1 MNAHTPFDANQ
12 DWTNPYCQNSSND
25 PMVDALLG
33 NAYHVV
39 RTVYCNLGNLKL
51 IYDFLNQY
59 GMVLG
64 VQSEAEL
71 KALTTKAAFARIY
84 DKTPAGDRRVTDY
97 LYVEGDRTGVIPD
110 DTTATGSWVKV
121 ATSGS
126 SGGGESTNDGGYIPW
141 IYNSGSAIGGETTIR
156 IPDETAGAPFM
167 IVNGDWQTEGYDFE
181 YDPVSF
187 EVSFTTPLEPGDF
200 VVVMRTGVP
209 ATPDNPNVSD
219 WVTINWLYNHGA
231 AVGGEQVIDIPY
243 TFQSVPAV
251 YRNGLRFY
259 KGLANNSYTIDSYN
273 NRIILTEPLATNDR
287 LIIQLGGEA
296 NVLEVADHTIQEV
309 ARSANVKDFEV
320 ILSTDTTQVLN
331 GKTVVYSVSEQ
342 KAYRLPTLPSN
353 VYIQSVGNN
362 KLVYN
367 PGGVMV
373 DLLSFDVAETALINH
388 IAELTSETGASTVG
402 TSTGAT
408 VEDVVSSVASDI
420 SLYGY
425 VYGSGLDAKDSI
437 LAAIANTGSAHL
449 SGDVTVS
456 RFDWPAGA
464 KLTGV
469 SNITYLRRPTL
480 PCKLDSR
487 KEVDHSKLKGTY
499 VWGVFDIWDMLQL
512 KTAGFNT
519 IIHYRYNF
527 TDGGTIEKACDAAD
541 AVGIRIIVNS
551 PNDVPPSEDLALSNR
566 DCVIGYYIFD
576 EPQHQGVSLAN
587 QMLRVNA
594 WRAATD
600 RMLCIAD
607 NGVFGFANDTLYPDY
622 DIVFVDNYYI
632 ASLSDSENKNNAI
645 TSWAEVQHKTNHTK
659 IIPAVG
665 LFTGD
670 QLSNKAKNLAF
681 SVGAFGFG
689 DGSYVAFAW
698 ESSVSDPGQND
709 IISDPDFYKQA
720 VAFNKVKF
728 QQPYDVYAYAY
739 GPSLGLNQLLRMYN
753 PQYSSPDVKPF
764 SVIQGSSATDERHQ
778 VFGDVG
784 LGIRNSGGLLALNLP
799 ASNYLVISL
808 TFRNHADGTSG
819 AVANV
824 VTTSDDFFTLNTILT
839 KNLTTTSGFTAGVN
853 VSKELGCGIV
863 LTPDVTTSDLYHK
876 FVSGFVIASSWNNS
890 TF

>member
-71 KALTTKAAFARIY
+71 KALTTKASFARIY
-84 DKTPAGDRRVTDY
+84 DKTPAGDRQVTDY
-97 LYVEGDRTGVIPD
+97 LYVEGDRTGILPD

-121 ATSGS
+121 ATSGTGG
-126 SGGGESTNDGGYIPW
+126 GGGESSNDGGYIPW

-156 IPDETAGAPFM
+156 IPDETAGVPFM

-181 YDPVSF
+181 YDPVAF

-219 WVTINWLYNHGA
+219 WVTINWLYNQGA

-251 YRNGLRFY
+251 YKNGLRFH
-259 KGLANNSYTIDSYN
+259 KELTNNSYTIDSDN

-287 LIIQLGGEA
+287 LIVQLGGEA
-296 NVLEVADHTIQEV
+296 KVLEVVDHTIQEV
-309 ARSANVKDFEV
+309 ARSANVKDSEV
-320 ILSTDTTQVLN
+320 ILSTDTSQVLN

-353 VYIQSVGNN
+353 VYIQSVDNS

-373 DLLSFDVAETALINH
+373 DLLPLDVAETALINH

-449 SGDVTVS
+449 SGDITVS
-456 RFDWPAGA
+456 TFDWPQGA
-464 KLTGV
+464 KLTGK
-469 SNITYLRRPTL
+469 STITYTRRPSL
-480 PCKLDSR
+480 PCVLDSYTPVN
-487 KEVDHSKLKGTY
+487 KTLQKGTY
-499 VWGVFDIWDMLQL
+499 VFGDYDIWDMLQL
-512 KTAGFNT
+512 KTAGFN
-519 IIHYRYNF
+519 IIMHYGYAFHDSGNF
-527 TDGGTIEKACDAAD
+527 EKLCNAAE
-541 AVGIRIIVNS
+541 AVGIDVIINS
-551 PNDVPPSEDLALSNR
+551 PNDTPLVSDIALGQR
-566 DCVIGYYIFD
+566 DVVKGFYIFD
-576 EPQHQGVSLAN
+576 EPQHQGVSVSSQNARLS
-587 QMLRVNA
+587 A
-594 WRAATD
+594 WRNATSKA
-600 RMLCIAD
+600 IVISD
-607 NGVFGFANDTLYPDY
+607 NGVWGFQNDTIADGY
-622 DIVFVDNYYI
+622 DIILVDSYYI
-632 ASLSDSENKNNAI
+632 ASATDSDNKMFAVVCWEELSYKSKHA
-645 TSWAEVQHKTNHTK
+645 KL
-659 IIPAVG
+659 IPTVG

-670 QLSNKAKNLAF
+670 DLSNKEKQISFAKKFFAM
-681 SVGAFGFG
+681 G
-689 DGSYVAFAW
+689 DGSYFCFAW
-698 ESSVSDPGQND
+698 DSSTADPAQND
-709 IISDPDFYKQA
+709 IISDQDFYDAAKTLNGIW
-720 VAFNKVKF
+720 VNT
-728 QQPYDVYAYAY
+728 PYHNEVYLF
-739 GPSLGLNQLLRMYN
+739 GSGVGLNGALLAYDQR
-753 PQYSSPDVKPF
+753 YSSTDVKPF
-764 SVIQGSSATDERHQ
+764 AVVNAGSAIDERRQ
-778 VFGDVG
+778 TFSDSGFAFRNNGGTLALQIKNKGYLIVSMAYRNYADGSAPTTFTVFTTPDDFYSSSDVYSVT
-784 LGIRNSGGLLALNLP
+784 LNPNSGKTSGIEMNKKSSIGLRITP
-799 ASNYLVISL
+799 SASNAY
-808 TFRNHADGTSG
+808 F
-819 AVANV
+819 
-824 VTTSDDFFTLNTILT
+824 
-839 KNLTTTSGFTAGVN
+839 
-853 VSKELGCGIV
+853 
-863 LTPDVTTSDLYHK
+863 HK
-876 FVSGFVIASSWNNS
+876 FISGYFITSTWNGSN
-890 TF
+890 F